1 MWLKVEAGLLSSF
14 RGSGSGLPPASSTL
28 FVPYLSEQFHG
39 VVAHL

>member
-1 MWLKVEAGLLSSF
+1 MWLKIEAGLLSIF
-14 RGSGSGLPPASSTL
+14 GDSGSGLAPASSIL